1 MALMP
6 NGTLTY
12 QRGEIRWV
20 KLDPTIGAEIQKRV
34 APVGFPDAKSETRQT
49 RSCLI
54 IQNDTINQYGQLTIA
69 IPFRPGTK
77 QAPYVVN
84 VAASSSNGL
93 DKDRFLDVAQ
103 IRSIDGQRVLGLV
116 GMLED
121 NYWQQIQD
129 ALSIVCGFGL
139 G

>member
-1 MALMP
+1 MGLMP

-20 KLDPTIGAEIQKRV
+20 KLDPTIGAEIQK
-34 APVGFPDAKSETRQT
+34 TRT
-49 RSCLI
+49 CLI
-54 IQNDTINQYGQLTIA
+54 LQNDTMNQYGQLTIA

-84 VAASSSNGL
+84 VLASPNNGL
-93 DKDRFLDVAQ
+93 DRERFLDVAQ

-116 GMLED
+116 GILED

-129 ALSIVCGFGL
+129 ALSIVCGFDL

>member
-1 MALMP
+1 MP

-20 KLDPTIGAEIQKRV
+20 KLDPTIGAEIQK
-34 APVGFPDAKSETRQT
+34 T

-54 IQNDTINQYGQLTIA
+54 LQNDTMNQYGQLTIA

-84 VAASSSNGL
+84 VAASNSNGL

-103 IRSIDGQRVLGLV
+103 IRSIDGKRVLGLV
-116 GMLED
+116 GILEE

-129 ALSIVCGFGL
+129 ALSIVCGFGI
-139 G
+139 

>member
-1 MALMP
+1 MASMP
-6 NGTLTY
+6 NATLTY

-20 KLDPTIGAEIQKRV
+20 KLDPTIGAEIQK
-34 APVGFPDAKSETRQT
+34 T

-54 IQNDTINQYGQLTIA
+54 LQNDVMNQYGQLTIA

-84 VAASSSNGL
+84 VAASLTNGL
-93 DKDRFLDVAQ
+93 DKDRFLDIAQ
-103 IRSIDGQRVLGLV
+103 IRSIDGQRVLRLIGI
-116 GMLED
+116 LED

-129 ALSIVCGFGL
+129 ALLIVCGFGL

>member
-1 MALMP
+1 MGLIP

-20 KLDPTIGAEIQKRV
+20 KLDPTIGAEIQK
-34 APVGFPDAKSETRQT
+34 T

-54 IQNDTINQYGQLTIA
+54 IQNDTIDRYGQLTIA
-69 IPFRPGTK
+69 IPFRPGIK

-84 VAASSSNGL
+84 VAASDRNGL
-93 DKDRFLDVAQ
+93 DRDRFLDVAQ

-116 GMLED
+116 GILEG
-121 NYWQQIQD
+121 NYWQQIQE

-139 G
+139 D

>member
-1 MALMP
+1 MP

-12 QRGEIRWV
+12 QRGEIWWV
-20 KLDPTIGAEIQKRV
+20 KLDPTIGAEIQK
-34 APVGFPDAKSETRQT
+34 T

-54 IQNDTINQYGQLTIA
+54 LQNDTMNQYGQLTIA
-69 IPFRPGTK
+69 IPFRPGNK

-84 VAASSSNGL
+84 VLASTSNGL
-93 DKDRFLDVAQ
+93 DRDRCLDVAQ

-116 GMLED
+116 GILED
-121 NYWQQIQD
+121 NYWQEIQT

-139 G
+139 F

>member
-1 MALMP
+1 MASMP

-20 KLDPTIGAEIQKRV
+20 KLDPTIGAEIQK
-34 APVGFPDAKSETRQT
+34 T

-54 IQNDTINQYGQLTIA
+54 LQNDTMNQYGQLTIA

-103 IRSIDGQRVLGLV
+103 IRSIDGQRVSGLLGI
-116 GMLED
+116 LED

>member
-1 MALMP
+1 MP

-20 KLDPTIGAEIQKRV
+20 KLDPTIGTEIQK
-34 APVGFPDAKSETRQT
+34 T

-54 IQNDTINQYGQLTIA
+54 LQDDLMNQYGQLTIA
-69 IPFRPGTK
+69 IPFRPGAK

-84 VAASSSNGL
+84 VLASTNNGL
-93 DKDRFLDVAQ
+93 DRDRFLDVAQ

-116 GMLED
+116 GILED
-121 NYWQQIQD
+121 NYWQQIQE
-129 ALSIVCGFGL
+129 ALSIVCGFSL